1 MLQGKK
7 IILGVTGGIAAYK
20 SAFLLSQLKKL
31 QADVWVVMTKA
42 ATSFITPLTLQTLSK
57 NKVYIDLFDNSSFMP
72 EHISLNENT
81 DLILIAPATANTI
94 SKVSLGIADNL
105 LTTLILSSRAQK
117 VFAPAMNENMYHN
130 PIFQENLKKLRKMG
144 YFFIEPEYGRLACDK
159 EGKGRLANID
169 KIIEVVKQILIKKD
183 LPLKSKKVL
192 ITAGATREP
201 IDVIRYIS
209 NPSSGKMGYALAK
222 EAKKL
227 GGEVTLI
234 SGPTYLSQ
242 VEGIKMIKVDTALEM
257 REVAS
262 REYNNHDIIV
272 FAAAICDFRPKEV
285 HKGKIRKK
293 GQSFSLELVENPDI
307 LKELGSKKEGKILVG
322 FAAEDS
328 DDIKNAII
336 KLKEKNLDLII
347 FNNVTEAG
355 AGFDVDT
362 NKIKIITKEEI
373 VKEFPLL
380 TKQEVSQK
388 IFKEIINLTV
398 QEFPLCQK
406 S

>member
-42 ATSFITPLTLQTLSK
+42 ATSFVTPLTLQTLSK
-57 NKVYIDLFDNSSFMP
+57 NKVYVDLFDNFPSFIP

-81 DLILIAPATANTI
+81 DLILVAPATANTI
-94 SKVSLGIADNL
+94 SKVSSGIADNL

-117 VFAPAMNENMYHN
+117 IFAPAMNENMYYN
-130 PIFQENLKKLRKMG
+130 PIFQENLRKLRKMG
-144 YFFIEPEYGRLACDK
+144 YLFIEPEYGRLACDK
-159 EGKGRLANID
+159 EGKGRMADID
-169 KIIEVVKQILIKKD
+169 KIIEEIKQILIINKN
-183 LPLKSKKVL
+183 LPLRNKRIL

-201 IDVIRYIS
+201 IDIIRYIS
-209 NPSSGKMGYALAK
+209 NRSSGKMGYALAK

-234 SGPTYLSQ
+234 SGPTYLSLIEE
-242 VEGIKMIKVDTALEM
+242 VKMIKVETALEM
-257 REVAS
+257 KEAVL
-262 REYNNHDIIV
+262 REYNNNDIIV

-285 HKGKIRKK
+285 HKSKIRKK
-293 GQSFSLELVENPDI
+293 EGSLSLELVENPDI

-328 DDIKNAII
+328 DDIKNALI
-336 KLKEKNLDLII
+336 KLKEKNLDLIV
-347 FNNVTEAG
+347 FNNIAEAG

-380 TKQEVSQK
+380 TKQEVSQE
-388 IFKEIINLTV
+388 IFKEIVNLS
-398 QEFPLCQK
+398 K
-406 S
+406 

>member
-20 SAFLLSQLKKL
+20 SAFLLSRLKKL

-57 NKVYIDLFDNSSFMP
+57 NKVYIDLFDNSSSFIP
-72 EHISLNENT
+72 EHISLNEDA
-81 DLILIAPATANTI
+81 DLILVAPATANTI

-105 LTTLILSSRAQK
+105 LTTLILSSKAQK
-117 VFAPAMNENMYHN
+117 IFAPAMNENMYHN
-130 PIFQENLKKLRKMG
+130 PIFQENLRKLRKMG
-144 YFFIEPEYGRLACDK
+144 YLFIEPEHGRLACDK
-159 EGKGRLANID
+159 EGKGRMADID
-169 KIIEVVKQILIKKD
+169 KIIEEVKQILINKN
-183 LPLKSKKVL
+183 LPLKNRKVL

-209 NPSSGKMGYALAK
+209 NRSSGKMGYALAK
-222 EAKKL
+222 EAKEL

-234 SGPTYLSQ
+234 SGPTYLSLI
-242 VEGIKMIKVDTALEM
+242 EGVKIIKVETALEM
-257 REVAS
+257 KEAVS
-262 REYNNHDIIV
+262 REYNNSDIII

-293 GQSFSLELVENPDI
+293 EQSLSLELVENPDI
-307 LKELGSKKEGKILVG
+307 LKELGSKKKGKILVG

-336 KLKEKNLDLII
+336 KLREKNLDLIV
-347 FNNVTEAG
+347 FNNIAEAG

-380 TKQEVSQK
+380 TKQEVSQE
-388 IFKEIINLTV
+388 IFKEIVNLS
-398 QEFPLCQK
+398 K
-406 S
+406 